1 MRGKWAR
8 PEKGYFSLG
17 RAGLAVSI
25 AAFIWGVAMII
36 NIAWPRRGIYNP
48 AAPFH
53 WWLQWGGVLFPAICL
68 AIAFLVYWFV
78 QRHKI
83 GILAEHAAS
92 PADTE
97 IVGAE

>member
-1 MRGKWAR
+1 
-8 PEKGYFSLG
+8 
-17 RAGLAVSI
+17 
-25 AAFIWGVAMII
+25 MII
-36 NIAWPRRGIYNP
+36 NIAWPRRSIYNP

-68 AIAFLVYWFV
+68 AIAFGVYWFV

-83 GILAEHAAS
+83 GILAEHAALAP

-97 IVGAE
+97 TETVSAP